1 VSNVTLYF
9 LDDGRGIRPPLR
21 YDIQAW
27 RGNRWVPVPGQHRS
41 PIAPTGRMANVVSF
55 PGIQT
60 NRLRVTLVPRSG
72 SATGLT
78 EIESWQQKEFFWDLS
93 SVLPERDNLAWE
105 AATTASFTSKYDS
118 VAEINDMVVA
128 FSRYSRNRWTAF
140 GSPNASDW
148 VQLDFPARQRV
159 DQIELFL
166 WGDGGGVKA
175 PKRYT
180 IQAWNG
186 MAWTDAHVVSQVPRV
201 PQVSSV
207 NTVHI
212 EPVTT
217 EKVRVVFQHDLPA
230 TTGVT
235 ELKVWGHPE

>member
-1 VSNVTLYF
+1 LC
-9 LDDGRGIRPPLR
+9 P
-21 YDIQAW
+21 
-27 RGNRWVPVPGQHRS
+27 
-41 PIAPTGRMANVVSF
+41 
-55 PGIQT
+55 
-60 NRLRVTLVPRSG
+60 
-72 SATGLT
+72 
-78 EIESWQQKEFFWDLS
+78 
-93 SVLPERDNLAWE
+93 VLPERGNLAWE

-118 VAEINDMVVA
+118 VAEINDMIVA

-159 DQIELFL
+159 DQIELFF

-186 MAWTDAHVVSQVPRV
+186 TAWTDAHVVSQVPRL